1 MFSIEDTR
9 IGILGLGYV
18 GLPLAVTFGRKYQ
31 TVGFDIDDTR
41 IAQLRLG
48 NDITKEMDPA
58 ELAAAQHLQVSSDI
72 ESLRACNV
80 YIVTVPTPVDAS
92 RQPDF
97 GPLIAASKTI
107 ARVIKSGDVVIYES
121 TVFPGA
127 TEEICI
133 PVIEQNTGFKL
144 NVDFFAGYSPER
156 INPGDKA
163 RPITAIKKVTSGST
177 PEVATAIDQLYSS
190 VITAGTFLAASIR
203 VAEAAKVIEN
213 TQRDVNIALMN
224 ELSMVFSHLGIDTHQ
239 VLDAAATKWNF
250 LRLEPG
256 LVGGHC
262 IGVDPYYLIQRSTM
276 AGYVPDIIR
285 LSRELNE
292 SVPSHAAQL
301 LAKAISRAG
310 RVVHGAKVLVLGSTF
325 KENCSDIRNSKVFDL
340 VSAMGGWG
348 MQVDVQDDW
357 ANADEVRHEYAIDLM
372 QEAPKMGHYDAVVL
386 AVKHKSYVDKGAQA
400 LRGLLVPNGVLF
412 DMKSVF
418 PIEQSDLRL

>member
-1 MFSIEDTR
+1 MFSIADTR

-18 GLPLAVTFGRKYQ
+18 GLPLAVTFGCKYT
-31 TVGFDIDDTR
+31 TVGFDIDNGR
-41 IAQLRLG
+41 IEQLRLG
-48 NDITKEMDPA
+48 HDVTMEIDSA
-58 ELAAAQHLQVSSDI
+58 ELTAAQYLQVSSDI
-72 ESLRACNV
+72 ESLRECNV

-127 TEEICI
+127 TEEVCI
-133 PVIEQNTGFKL
+133 PVIEKATGLKL

-156 INPGDKA
+156 INPGDKS

-177 PEVATAIDQLYSS
+177 PEVAIAIDELYRS

-372 QEAPKMGHYDAVVL
+372 QEPPKTGHYDAVVL
-386 AVKHKSYVDKGAQA
+386 AVKHQSYVDKGADV
-400 LRGLLVPNGVLF
+400 LRDLLVPNGVLF

>member
-127 TEEICI
+127 TEEVCI

-163 RPITAIKKVTSGST
+163 RPITSIKKVTSGST

>member
-1 MFSIEDTR
+1 MFSIADIR

-18 GLPLAVTFGRKYQ
+18 GLPLAVTFGRKYT
-31 TVGFDIDDTR
+31 TVGFDIDNER
-41 IAQLRLG
+41 IEQLRLG
-48 NDITKEMDPA
+48 QDVTMEIDSA
-58 ELAAAQHLQVSSDI
+58 ELTAAQYLQVSSDI
-72 ESLRACNV
+72 ESLRECNV

-127 TEEICI
+127 TEEVCI
-133 PVIEQNTGFKL
+133 PVIENATGLKL

-156 INPGDKA
+156 INPGDKS

-177 PEVATAIDQLYSS
+177 PEVAIAIDELYRS

-340 VSAMGGWG
+340 VLAMGGWG

-357 ANADEVRHEYAIDLM
+357 ANADEVRHEYGIDLM
-372 QEAPKMGHYDAVVL
+372 QDPPQTGHYDAVVL
-386 AVKHKSYVDKGAQA
+386 AVKHQSYVDKGAEA

>member
-1 MFSIEDTR
+1 MFSIADIR

-18 GLPLAVTFGRKYQ
+18 GLPLAVTFGRKYT
-31 TVGFDIDDTR
+31 TVGFDIDNER
-41 IAQLRLG
+41 IEQLRLG
-48 NDITKEMDPA
+48 HDVTMEIDSA
-58 ELAAAQHLQVSSDI
+58 ELTAAQYLQVSSDI
-72 ESLRACNV
+72 ESLRECNV

-127 TEEICI
+127 TEEVCI
-133 PVIEQNTGFKL
+133 PVIENATGLKL

-156 INPGDKA
+156 INPGDKS

-177 PEVATAIDQLYSS
+177 PEVAIAIDELYRS

-340 VSAMGGWG
+340 VLAMGGWG

-357 ANADEVRHEYAIDLM
+357 ANADEVRHEYGIDLM
-372 QEAPKMGHYDAVVL
+372 QDPPQTGHYDAVVL
-386 AVKHKSYVDKGAQA
+386 AVKHQSYVDKGAEA